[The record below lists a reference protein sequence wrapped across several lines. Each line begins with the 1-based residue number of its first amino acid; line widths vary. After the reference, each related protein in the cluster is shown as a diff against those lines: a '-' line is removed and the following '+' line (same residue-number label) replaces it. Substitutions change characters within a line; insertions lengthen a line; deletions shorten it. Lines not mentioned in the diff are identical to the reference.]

1 MHNFSTRRKGKKAAD
16 YTCNGKAGS
25 IRQQE
30 GRDGRGGRNLK
41 HKEKLI
47 DRQNNKE
54 KGLKEGEQL
63 RRWRK
68 ANGILRIERAVWQK
82 DIQPS

>member
-1 MHNFSTRRKGKKAAD
+1 MAGEAGTS
-16 YTCNGKAGS
+16 GKAGR
-25 IRQQE
+25 IRRQE
-30 GRDGRGGRNLK
+30 GRDGRVGRNFK

-82 DIQPS
+82 DRKPS